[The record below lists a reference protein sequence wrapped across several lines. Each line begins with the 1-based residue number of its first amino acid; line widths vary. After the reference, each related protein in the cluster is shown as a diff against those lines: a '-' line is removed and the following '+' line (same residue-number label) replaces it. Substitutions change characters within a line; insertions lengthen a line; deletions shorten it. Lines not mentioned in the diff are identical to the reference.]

1 MDKNALVSWLP
12 LSQPW
17 LLEAHLLETL
27 DLPLN
32 LDKNK
37 RQPFHPILTAIRA
50 GAAKRARA
58 LPALPNPGIGG
69 TQID

>member
-1 MDKNALVSWLP
+1 MDKNAFVSWLP
-12 LSQPW
+12 LPQPW

-37 RQPFHPILTAIRA
+37 RHPFHTTLTAIRGEA
-50 GAAKRARA
+50 MTRARA
-58 LPALPNPGIGG
+58 LTVLPNPGVGG